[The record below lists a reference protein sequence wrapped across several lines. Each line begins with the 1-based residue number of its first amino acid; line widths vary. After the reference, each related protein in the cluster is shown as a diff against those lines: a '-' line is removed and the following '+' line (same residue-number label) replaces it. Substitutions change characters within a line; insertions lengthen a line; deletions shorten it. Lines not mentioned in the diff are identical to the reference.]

1 MCDTTADV
9 TLDRVLASAE
19 SIELA
24 MCITDLAQAGDEKGN
39 LEKRLNDALAV
50 FARYAQKAAPLPT
63 GPDPARSA
71 EEDFLKRIYE
81 NARKDNPHNIGMT

>member
-1 MCDTTADV
+1 
-9 TLDRVLASAE
+9 
-19 SIELA
+19 

-50 FARYAQKAAPLPT
+50 FASHAQKAAPPPA
-63 GPDPARSA
+63 GPDHARSA
-71 EEDFLKRIYE
+71 DPDACPESRQKNENDFLKRIYE